1 MRLELAGQSYTT
13 RSLTA
18 AAQACIN
25 LYAETIETASGSG
38 KGTRILRHTPGWHLL
53 VNLTAAG
60 GNIRGFWSGGGRL
73 FVAVGHLVYELSHS
87 GSIISTY
94 DMILDDGLPVQ
105 FFGNG
110 QQLGMITLGLFLI
123 NNGAGFIPALF
134 QIQGTVTAVGA
145 ALTWQSGDKFTLLMG
160 GINIYVAGQVVTV
173 LTYTDTTHITLTAP
187 LGGGAGTGILQNFG
201 GFNWST
207 GDHFTAAL
215 VNLPITIDGI
225 QYVVDAVQS
234 DSTLTL
240 KNPNNMV
247 FPQSGSPVAFNAVQP
262 NLVYTAAAGGGV
274 TAVTGAYLDGSFYVQ
289 RPSGGSPDLGRQV
302 NRSAVGDGTV
312 WNGLDFVT
320 KEGSPD
326 YIQSIFADREQL
338 YIFGTETSEV
348 WQNDT
353 NTGDLVRLSGAM
365 AKEGSGARYCVVTMQ
380 EHIYFLGGSPSGSTV
395 AYRVDGFTPTRIS
408 THSIEER
415 WATQGVAISTA
426 IAWNYLDDG
435 HYMWVIC
442 FSSGSSWVY
451 DATEK
456 FWHERASWTGAALG
470 PYKPWYHTFIP
481 EWGTNGQHIVGD
493 HGSGKVWIM
502 DSAFSDEDGSD
513 VQRVRDLPFIYGG
526 QGKHVY
532 VGRVDLDMDTGE
544 IVSGAEPTISL
555 QWSDDNGATIST
567 PDPAGF
573 GTAGQYGKRVFWI
586 AQGSAETSRIPRIT
600 YTGKQK
606 ITLIDLQAEVDIG
619 TT

>member
-53 VNLTAAG
+53 VNLTA
-60 GNIRGFWSGGGRL
+60 GNIRGFWSGGGRC
-73 FVAVGHLVYELSHS
+73 FVAVGHLVYEISSS
-87 GSIISTY
+87 GAIISTY
-94 DMILDDGLPVQ
+94 DMILNDALPVQ

-123 NNGAGFIPALF
+123 NNGAGFVPAQF
-134 QIQGTVTAVGA
+134 QLQGTVTAVGA
-145 ALTWQSGDKFTLLMG
+145 ALTWVGGDKFTPSMAGL
-160 GINIYVAGQVVTV
+160 NIYVAGHIVTV
-173 LTYTDTTHITLTAP
+173 LTYTDTTHITLTAA
-187 LGGGAGTGILQNFG
+187 LGGGTGTGYLQFFG
-201 GFNWST
+201 GFSRAT
-207 GDHFTAAL
+207 GNTFSSAL
-215 VNLPITIDGI
+215 VGLPITIDGVS
-225 QYVVDAVQS
+225 YMVETVL
-234 DSTLTL
+234 STDYLTL
-240 KNPNNMV
+240 ANPHGTV
-247 FPQSGSPVAFNAVQP
+247 FPAVGPVAFNAVQP
-262 NLVYTAAAGGGV
+262 NLSYTAAAGDPV
-274 TAVTGAYLDGSFYVQ
+274 TAVTGAYLDGAFYVQ

-302 NRSAVGDGTV
+302 NRSAVNDGTV
-312 WNGLDFVT
+312 WNGLDFFT
-320 KEGSPD
+320 KEGAAD

-338 YIFGTETSEV
+338 YMFGTETSEV

-353 NTGDLVRLSGAM
+353 NSGDLVRLSGAV
-365 AKEGSGARYCVVTMQ
+365 AKEGSVARYAVVTMQ

-395 AYRVDGFTPTRIS
+395 AYRIDGFTPTRIS

-415 WATQGVAISTA
+415 WATQGVAISTV
-426 IAWNYLDDG
+426 IAWNALEDG
-435 HYMWVIC
+435 HYVWVIC

-456 FWHERASWTGAALG
+456 FWHERASWTGTALG

-481 EWGTNGQHIVGD
+481 EWGANGQHIVGD

-526 QGKHVY
+526 QGKRVY

-567 PDPAGF
+567 PEPAGF

-619 TT
+619 TS